1 MPARCRTLSLPEPQ
15 ASAKTAAQPYS
26 NCGVHSVVWIFAI
39 REEALGPHHPHTA
52 NGLNDLATLL
62 TKCLCGETNGEP
74 EPPGSTFSP
83 QTQPPRGCCLGL
95 AMRKKPVLWPFFA
108 LSVGLLTGLTLSVA
122 NTWLPRYVVAHHPL
136 VNRVAGKTDPRLLIG
151 TSGGSAEVCAGVM
164 GLRACCASIAMSSKS
179 PVEPQIAV
187 ALARVGAAP
196 FAHTWPTFR
205 PDAAFRPAL
214 PTGVAAQGRVPPA
227 MARAVIS
234 ARRHR
239 LAAASP
245 ICAE

>member
-1 MPARCRTLSLPEPQ
+1 MELKTRCPHLSRSTCGGC
-15 ASAKTAAQPYS
+15 SAQNSRSGKLRSLEATAWLRRMFSIIGKVNNPTQNCSSAAGQPYS

-108 LSVGLLTGLTLSVA
+108 LSVGLLTGLTAFRSEYLAPQELRTSENV
-122 NTWLPRYVVAHHPL
+122 
-136 VNRVAGKTDPRLLIG
+136 
-151 TSGGSAEVCAGVM
+151 SGGRLSGEAE
-164 GLRACCASIAMSSKS
+164 AC
-179 PVEPQIAV
+179 
-187 ALARVGAAP
+187 R
-196 FAHTWPTFR
+196 W
-205 PDAAFRPAL
+205 
-214 PTGVAAQGRVPPA
+214 
-227 MARAVIS
+227 
-234 ARRHR
+234 
-239 LAAASP
+239 
-245 ICAE
+245 